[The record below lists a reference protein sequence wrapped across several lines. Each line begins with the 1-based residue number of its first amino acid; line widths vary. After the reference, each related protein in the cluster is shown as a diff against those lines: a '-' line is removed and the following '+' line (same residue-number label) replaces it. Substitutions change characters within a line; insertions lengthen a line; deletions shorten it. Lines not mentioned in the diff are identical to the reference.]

1 MKEEFLHYVWKHQ
14 LFPKAPLITVN
25 NQKLRLLKPGT
36 YNAFSGPDFFNATI
50 VVDDLIWVGNIEVHV
65 RTSDWYLHNHEKDEN
80 YDSVILHVVWK
91 DDVELFDKNN
101 KPISTLEL
109 SSIVSRGLVE
119 NYYNLYS
126 RKLRW
131 IPCENQIKEVD
142 SFTIENWK
150 TRLYFERLEQK
161 SILIKKLL
169 GASQNDYEAVLF
181 QLLAKNFGLNVNG
194 EAFLK
199 LATSFDFSILRK
211 VQNDVIKIEA
221 LLFGQAGFLVEVLD
235 NSYYLVLKEE
245 YKYLQ
250 HKFQLK
256 PIHKS
261 AFEFFRLRPSNF
273 PTIKIALLAALYH
286 KHQNMFSKFLNC
298 VGLEDY
304 YQLFK
309 IDLNEFWDTHF
320 TFHKEANK
328 RKKRFTKSFIDL
340 LLINTIIPLQF
351 MYLKSRVV
359 FDEEQFLLVLKQIQS
374 EKNGIVSKFSALGI
388 QTENALDTQALIQLK
403 NNYCAKKR
411 CLQCAI
417 GNKLLRKNLV

>member
-14 LFPKAPLITVN
+14 LFPKVPLITVN
-25 NQKLRLLKPGT
+25 NQQLRILKPGA

-50 VVDDLIWVGNIEVHV
+50 VVDELIWVGNIEVHI
-65 RTSDWYLHNHEKDEN
+65 RTSDWYLHNHEQDEN

-91 DDVELFDKNN
+91 DDIELFDKNN
-101 KPISTLEL
+101 VPVTTLEL
-109 SSIVSRGLVE
+109 SSIVSSDLLE

-126 RKLRW
+126 KKLRW

-161 SILIKKLL
+161 TILIKELL
-169 GASQNDYEAVLF
+169 VASQNDYEAVLF

-194 EAFLK
+194 ESFLK
-199 LATSFDFSILRK
+199 LATSFDFSIVRK
-211 VQNDVIKIEA
+211 VQNDAIKIAA
-221 LLFGQAGFLVEVLD
+221 LLFGQAGFLEEVLD

-273 PTIKIALLAALYH
+273 PTIKIALLAMLYH

-298 VGLEDY
+298 VELEDY

-320 TFHKEANK
+320 TFNKESKK

-340 LLINTIIPLQF
+340 LLINTIIPLKF

-359 FDEEQFLLVLKQIQS
+359 FDEEQFLSVLKQIKS

-388 QTENALDTQALIQLK
+388 QSENALDSQAFIQLK
-403 NNYCAKKR
+403 NNYCTKKR
-411 CLQCAI
+411 CLHCAI